1 MREHHHNEKQTDE
14 IDATATPFEE
24 RLDEHR
30 DRPEPAGDDS
40 IQRAIEALRDPDC
53 MEKMMYIQTVEG
65 RIKAIKTLRERMNRN
80 TREQAIRAHVPDH
93 LWLLDPSWERANAS
107 QQMAERVDALLR
119 EVNATL
125 SDEEKSGHLATS
137 YRKTAGKHVV
147 IVLKQPE
154 QSFSVYDLC
163 RQIWKY
169 RCGLI
174 EILEESDLPREPLEF
189 ICVLGTPPVERNAP
203 HFGQSKIEQTLDATN
218 ARYVTYDQL
227 LDDASQAY
235 ASYLGLG
242 HQQGSTHPT

>member
-1 MREHHHNEKQTDE
+1 MREHHTTEGNVDKVDT
-14 IDATATPFEE
+14 TVNPSEE
-24 RLDEHR
+24 RPNEHP
-30 DRPEPAGDDS
+30 DRPEPVGDHS
-40 IQRAIEALRDPDC
+40 IQQAID
-53 MEKMMYIQTVEG
+53 
-65 RIKAIKTLRERMNRN
+65 TLREHDCIEKTMYIRIAERRIKVIRTLREKMDRN
-80 TREQAIRAHVPDH
+80 TREEAIRTYIPNH
-93 LWLLDPSWERANAS
+93 LWILDPSWERTEDS
-107 QQMAERVDALLR
+107 KRMARHVDALFR

-125 SDEEKSGHLATS
+125 SDEEKSGQLATS
-137 YRKTAGKHVV
+137 YRKTAGKHIV

-169 RCGLI
+169 RCALI
-174 EILEESDLPREPLEF
+174 EILEESSLPREPLEF
-189 ICVLGTPPVERNAP
+189 ICVLGTPPVECHEP
-203 HFGQSKIEQTLDATN
+203 YFGQSKIEQTLDATN